1 MRLNDLLRDATGS
14 DASASQRSQHL
25 ALTEQLVERYGEG
38 SISAKGVA
46 KWFER
51 GSIPGPWLL
60 RIAAVSKTKID
71 LSSYA

>member
-14 DASASQRSQHL
+14 SASASQRSQHM
-25 ALTEQLVERYGEG
+25 ALTVQLTEKYGDG
-38 SISAKGVA
+38 AITAKAVA

-51 GSIPGPWLL
+51 GSIPGPWLM